1 MAWDIASKLRTNR
14 PSPLITSP
22 STNGSQLFDQSR
34 LRLARWY
41 AGAMGGILALL
52 GIGVYYAIAHA
63 HSVTADRELQS
74 VSDTVHDAILASI
87 SRPEELTGLPSSL
100 LPDLCVEQMP
110 VTVTDPVTDPASC
123 LVPVNGPSQQPLGT
137 YPSGYYIRIVAPD
150 GQLFATAGDRPAGLP
165 ITAPMAEPMAEWQ
178 SLKDAQGR
186 VYHQRSQPLS
196 TPSPNSRNI
205 DGQTVDNPDPVWAYL
220 TVGSAFREFHTYLA
234 AVRWSLLVGF
244 VLAVTLI
251 AVASWWLAELAMRPI
266 YQSYQQI
273 QQFTADAA
281 HELRTPLAAIQATVE
296 SVVRLPHLSE
306 QEAQETLMV
315 VSRQNKRLT
324 SLVSDLLLL
333 SRFDSG
339 RFDST
344 QQHNKQQFCC
354 LPDVLNDTAEEMTAI
369 ALAKKNALS
378 VDIQTPS
385 NLSVLGNE
393 EQLYRLLLNL
403 VNNALTYTPE
413 GGRVTL
419 TLKQQK
425 EALITVSDT
434 GIGIAPEHQEKI
446 FDRFYRVDGARAG
459 QAGNA
464 GLGLAI
470 ASAIAKAH
478 GGSLTVISQ
487 LGEGSTFTIS
497 LSVST

>member
-22 STNGSQLFDQSR
+22 STSGSQLFDQSR

-52 GIGVYYAIAHA
+52 GVGVYYAIAHA

-100 LPDLCVEQMP
+100 LPDLCVEQRP
-110 VTVTDPVTDPASC
+110 VIVIDPTDPASC

-137 YPSGYYIRIVAPD
+137 YPAGYYIRIVAPD
-150 GQLFATAGDRPAGLP
+150 GQLLATAGDRPTGLP
-165 ITAPMAEPMAEWQ
+165 ITAPITPMAEWQ
-178 SLKDAQGR
+178 SIKDAQGR

-196 TPSPNSRNI
+196 APSPNSQNI
-205 DGQTVDNPDPVWAYL
+205 DGQTVDDPDSVWAYL
-220 TVGSAFREFHTYLA
+220 IVGSAFREFHTYLA
-234 AVRWSLLVGF
+234 AVRWSLLIGF
-244 VLAVTLI
+244 VLAVALI

-281 HELRTPLAAIQATVE
+281 HELRTPLAATQATVE
-296 SVVRLPHLSE
+296 SVLRLPHLSE
-306 QEAQETLMV
+306 QEAQDTLAV
-315 VSRQNKRLT
+315 IGRQNKRLT
-324 SLVSDLLLL
+324 ALVSDLLLL

-339 RFDST
+339 QFDM
-344 QQHNKQQFCC
+344 QPQPLKQLCC
-354 LPDVLNDTAEEMTAI
+354 LPDVLNDIAEEMAAI
-369 ALAKKNALS
+369 ALAKKISLS
-378 VDIQTPS
+378 VDIQTSPT
-385 NLSVLGNE
+385 LSILRNE

-413 GGRVTL
+413 GGLVTL
-419 TLKQQK
+419 TLKQQQK

-446 FDRFYRVDGARAG
+446 FDRFYRVDDARAG

-470 ASAIAKAH
+470 VNAIAKAH
-478 GGSLTVISQ
+478 GGQVSLCTQ
-487 LGEGSTFTIS
+487 LNAGSAFTLS
-497 LSVST
+497 LPLSVR

>member
-1 MAWDIASKLRTNR
+1 MRTNR
-14 PSPLITSP
+14 LSPLITSP
-22 STNGSQLFDQSR
+22 STSGSQLFEQSR

-52 GIGVYYAIAHA
+52 GVGVYYAIAHA

-74 VSDTVHDAILASI
+74 VSDTVRDAILDEVI
-87 SRPEELTGLPSSL
+87 RPEDLARLPPSL
-100 LPDLCVEQMP
+100 LPDLCVGS
-110 VTVTDPVTDPASC
+110 ASC

-150 GQLFATAGDRPAGLP
+150 DQLLATAGDRPTGLP
-165 ITAPMAEPMAEWQ
+165 ITAPMTEPMTEWQ
-178 SLKDAQGR
+178 SIKDAQGR

-196 TPSPNSRNI
+196 APSPNSQNI
-205 DGQTVDNPDPVWAYL
+205 DRQTVDNPDQVWAYL
-220 TVGSAFREFHTYLA
+220 IVGSAFREFHTYLA

-244 VLAVTLI
+244 VLAVALI

-281 HELRTPLAAIQATVE
+281 HELRTPLAATQATVE
-296 SVVRLPHLSE
+296 SVLRLPHLSE
-306 QEAQETLMV
+306 QEAQETLRV

-324 SLVSDLLLL
+324 ALVSNLLLL

-344 QQHNKQQFCC
+344 QQHNRQQLCC
-354 LPDVLNDTAEEMTAI
+354 LPDVLNDITEEMAAI
-369 ALAKKNALS
+369 ALAKKIALS
-378 VDIQTPS
+378 VDIQTPP

-413 GGRVTL
+413 GGCVTL
-419 TLKQQK
+419 TLKQQQK

-434 GIGIAPEHQEKI
+434 GIGIASEHQEKI
-446 FDRFYRVDGARAG
+446 FDRFYRVDGSRAG

-478 GGSLTVISQ
+478 GGNLTVISQ
-487 LGEGSTFTIS
+487 LDKGSTFTIS
-497 LSVST
+497 LPKDAMHFGSPSLPRCL

>member
-22 STNGSQLFDQSR
+22 STSGSQLFDQSR

-52 GIGVYYAIAHA
+52 GVGVYYAIAHA

-74 VSDTVHDAILASI
+74 VSDTVHDAISDAI
-87 SRPEELTGLPSSL
+87 SRPEDLARLPSSL
-100 LPDLCVEQMP
+100 LPDLCVG
-110 VTVTDPVTDPASC
+110 TASC

-150 GQLFATAGDRPAGLP
+150 GQLLATAGDRPTGLP
-165 ITAPMAEPMAEWQ
+165 ITAPITPMTEWQ
-178 SLKDAQGR
+178 SIKDAQGR

-196 TPSPNSRNI
+196 APSPNSRNI
-205 DGQTVDNPDPVWAYL
+205 DGQTVDDSAQVWAYL
-220 TVGSAFREFHTYLA
+220 IVGSAFREFHTYLA

-244 VLAVTLI
+244 VLAVALI

-281 HELRTPLAAIQATVE
+281 HELRTPLAATQATVE
-296 SVVRLPHLSE
+296 SVLRLPHLSE
-306 QEAQETLMV
+306 QEAQDTLAV
-315 VSRQNKRLT
+315 IGRQNKRLT
-324 SLVSDLLLL
+324 ALVSDLLLL

-339 RFDST
+339 QFDM
-344 QQHNKQQFCC
+344 QLQPLKQLCC
-354 LPDVLNDTAEEMTAI
+354 LPDVLNDIAEEMAAI
-369 ALAKKNALS
+369 ALAKKIALS

-419 TLKQQK
+419 TLKQQQK

-446 FDRFYRVDGARAG
+446 FNRFYRVDSARAR
-459 QAGNA
+459 QAQNA

-470 ASAIAKAH
+470 AMAIANVH
-478 GGSLTVISQ
+478 SGTLSVHSQ
-487 LGEGSTFTIS
+487 VGMGSTFT
-497 LSVST
+497 LVFPFST